1 MIRFCTCIALISF
14 CLTTNYAQKANKY
27 LSGYWKGY
35 ITQGSLE
42 ATVGLPFEMYLEVKG
57 SLVKG
62 RTYVYQENGEVIEME
77 VNGRLYSDNSIYLT
91 EGEFIEKEGSDI
103 QPTHVK
109 KYQFIYNRSIFE
121 SDNSLDG
128 YWQEITKT
136 PFAVKRKRG
145 KIVMKK
151 GSIGKA

>member
-1 MIRFCTCIALISF
+1 M
-14 CLTTNYAQKANKY
+14 NYAQKANKH

-42 ATVGLPFEMYLEVKG
+42 ATAGLPFEMYLEVKG
-57 SLVKG
+57 SKVRG
-62 RTYVYQENGEVIEME
+62 RTYVHQKDGKVVEMS
-77 VNGRLYSDNSIYLT
+77 VAGYLYSDNSIYL
-91 EGEFIEKEGSDI
+91 EEEVFIDREDATK
-103 QPTHVK
+103 PTHTK
-109 KYQFIYNRSIFE
+109 KYQFIHNRSIFE

-128 YWQEITKT
+128 YWQEIIEM
-136 PFAVKRKRG
+136 PMALKRRRG

>member
-1 MIRFCTCIALISF
+1 MLRLFTCIALISF
-14 CLTTNYAQKANKY
+14 SLSSNYAQKANKY

-57 SLVKG
+57 YSVKG
-62 RTYVYQENGEVIEME
+62 RTYVHQKNGEVIEME
-77 VNGRLYSDNSIYLT
+77 VSGRLYSDNSLYLT
-91 EGEFIEKEGSDI
+91 EQQFIEREGSDVK
-103 QPTHVK
+103 PDHVK

-128 YWQEITKT
+128 YWQEIIET
-136 PFAVKRKRG
+136 PLALKRRRG

-151 GSIGKA
+151 GSAGKA